1 MVVQVQWLGF
11 ELQCF
16 QTGHFEYALK
26 TAEQPEQQT
35 AFERCFGKD
44 LFSFLRENDTERELF
59 TSGMKAQDSLGKSTH
74 PLFIHPFSIQF
85 SAYQHTCW
93 LLPVHCPKTHVRSQG
108 RFEQASS

>member
-1 MVVQVQWLGF
+1 MVVQVLWLGF

-44 LFSFLRENDTERELF
+44 LFSFLRENDTERKLF

-74 PLFIHPFSIQF
+74 PLSSTLFQSNSVLIRAAHAGD
-85 SAYQHTCW
+85 SASACT
-93 LLPVHCPKTHVRSQG
+93 LPENPCNVSRQI
-108 RFEQASS
+108 